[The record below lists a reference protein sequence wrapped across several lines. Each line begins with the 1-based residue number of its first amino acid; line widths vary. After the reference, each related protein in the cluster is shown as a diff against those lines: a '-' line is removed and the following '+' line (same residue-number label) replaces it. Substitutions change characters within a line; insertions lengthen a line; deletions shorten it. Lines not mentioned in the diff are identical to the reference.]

1 MNTTTRAV
9 PASVLDLLTSLLR
22 EAEDAYRW
30 TLEEE
35 QRDFDCINSM
45 ERCYHEGYRDAIH
58 NVIVDLTGEGVK

>member
-22 EAEDAYRW
+22 EAEHSLQLA
-30 TLEEE
+30 LSEELQNFE
-35 QRDFDCINSM
+35 CITSM
-45 ERCYHEGYRDAIH
+45 ERTYAEGYRDAIR